1 MATSDTDE
9 LRKEIDDLRKEIKA
23 EEESLNE
30 KKAVLRYLESKA
42 GKQSAPIKPN
52 ASTVISGGVI
62 QLDQLVV
69 PESGRRALVDD
80 VEDVV
85 KRFGNQEFSVAHVDV
100 VMQQQ
105 GIKDRS
111 GEFFPR
117 SRIST
122 ALSKLEDDGLIVRTF
137 KGAGNVPHR
146 FQIKNATHG
155 LA

>member
-1 MATSDTDE
+1 MAISYTDE
-9 LRKEIDDLRKEIKA
+9 LRKEIDELRIEIDA
-23 EEESLNE
+23 EERSLNE
-30 KKAVLRYLESKA
+30 KKAVLRYLENKS

-52 ASTVISGGVI
+52 TSTVISGSVI

-69 PESGRRALVDD
+69 PESGRRSLADD
-80 VEDVV
+80 VEDVI
-85 KRFGNQEFSVAHVDV
+85 KRFGNQEFSVAHVDA

-105 GIKDRS
+105 GIKDKS

-122 ALSKLEDDGLIVRTF
+122 ALSKLEDEGLITRTF

-146 FQIKNATHG
+146 YKIKG
-155 LA
+155 SSIEL

>member
-1 MATSDTDE
+1 MATIDIEE
-9 LRKEIDDLRKEIKA
+9 LRKEIDA
-23 EEESLNE
+23 EEKSLNE
-30 KKAVLRYLESKA
+30 KKAVLRYLESKS
-42 GKQSAPIKPN
+42 GKPPNPIKSSAP
-52 ASTVISGGVI
+52 AISGGVI
-62 QLDQLVV
+62 QIDQLIV
-69 PESGRRALVDD
+69 PETGRRTLVDD
-80 VEDVV
+80 VDDIT
-85 KRFGNQEFSVAHVDV
+85 KRFGSQEFTVVHVDV

-105 GIKDRS
+105 GIKDKS

-146 FQIKNATHG
+146 FKRKDDDHD